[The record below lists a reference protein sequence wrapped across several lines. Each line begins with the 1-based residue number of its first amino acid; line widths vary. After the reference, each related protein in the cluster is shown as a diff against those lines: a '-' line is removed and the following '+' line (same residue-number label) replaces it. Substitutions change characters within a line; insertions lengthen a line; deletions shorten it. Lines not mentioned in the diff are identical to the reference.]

1 MIQDHI
7 VSDLDNSVREW
18 GAGESG
24 LWICSTGVTSAN
36 YSSSPSR
43 SRARFLA
50 SCIVEIDF
58 WLLRIRI
65 RIRTTDP
72 PNPGSFV
79 GKSEFNRQWGRE
91 RNGILYTDRYKWLF
105 LLLEVS
111 NPEGSLLERGT
122 RHLRHHLNVQVRSK
136 KEDD

>member
-1 MIQDHI
+1 
-7 VSDLDNSVREW
+7 
-18 GAGESG
+18 
-24 LWICSTGVTSAN
+24 
-36 YSSSPSR
+36 
-43 SRARFLA
+43 
-50 SCIVEIDF
+50 VEIDF

-65 RIRTTDP
+65 RSRTIQIPDRSLEKVSSIGNGGENGT
-72 PNPGSFV
+72 
-79 GKSEFNRQWGRE
+79 EFSTLIGT
-91 RNGILYTDRYKWLF
+91 NGFF